1 MEFLQRE
8 TNTTP
13 YTGKKGEKFM
23 KKFMVDC
30 EISVTGNR
38 RQKFKF

>member
-1 MEFLQRE
+1 MEFPQRE
-8 TNTTP
+8 TNTTH
-13 YTGKKGEKFM
+13 YTSNKGEKFM

-30 EISVTGNR
+30 EISVTGNG